1 MYERVAKI
9 DKLTIGEAVFL
20 DQPIKIYGGI
30 NPSKVSEMK
39 KVIRTLVLENS

>member
-20 DQPIKIYGGI
+20 DQPIKISGGI
-30 NPSKVSEMK
+30 NPSKV
-39 KVIRTLVLENS
+39 